1 MREDES
7 AARRLARRLSADS
20 LTPPEFEVSMID
32 SANDGLTSGVDVDV
46 LDGDALLALAAM
58 SAQGGA

>member
-1 MREDES
+1 
-7 AARRLARRLSADS
+7 
-20 LTPPEFEVSMID
+20 MID